1 MEIFF
6 YFSKFLTFSLLP
18 SSSLFSLPSS
28 SFSRFDETENFLNL
42 NVLVVGAGASGTD
55 LAHLISRHAR
65 HVYVADRN
73 FLQKQEEDEEEEEKA
88 EEEEEEKEKEKE
100 KVESGGGEK
109 RKKRKKKNRIM
120 IEKDSRMIRQSPI
133 EWCPGLSSYLP
144 AEEEENDDDED
155 DEEEKEYKR

>member
-1 MEIFF
+1 M
-6 YFSKFLTFSLLP
+6 
-18 SSSLFSLPSS
+18 
-28 SFSRFDETENFLNL
+28 

-73 FLQKQEEDEEEEEKA
+73 FLQKQEEEEEEA
-88 EEEEEEKEKEKE
+88 EEEEEQEQEKE

>member
-18 SSSLFSLPSS
+18 SSSLFSLRSS

-73 FLQKQEEDEEEEEKA
+73 FLQKQEEGEEEEA
-88 EEEEEEKEKEKE
+88 EEEEQE

>member
-73 FLQKQEEDEEEEEKA
+73 FLQKQEEEAEKVEEEEEQ
-88 EEEEEEKEKEKE
+88 EKE

-144 AEEEENDDDED
+144 AEEEENDEDDED